1 MNISEVARSAGLS
14 ASGVRWYE
22 RAGVL
27 PPARRDS
34 NGYRAY
40 SDQDR
45 RLLQFIS
52 TLRRLGVPPAEAGA
66 LALRFVAGDILTAE
80 VAAILGVRR
89 AEINHQQA
97 ALTRLI
103 DELDDLQET
112 FASTTNL
119 DRSRGTAEPIGVLF
133 LCNANSGR
141 SQMGE
146 ALLRQIGG
154 AACAVCSAGLL
165 PEPVSVY
172 AVRAL
177 QEQGIDW
184 GMARSKDVTKFRDR
198 CFDYVITLSER
209 ARDSCPR
216 LPGPHNT
223 LHWNLPDPG
232 ATSRPDEQQLEAYRQ
247 TITALRQRLLPFI
260 ELALM
265 ARTDAR
271 KGI

>member
-27 PPARRDS
+27 PPARRDT

-52 TLRRLGVPPAEAGA
+52 TLRRLGVPPAEAGG

-80 VAAILGVRR
+80 VTAILGARR
-89 AEINHQQA
+89 AEINRQQA
-97 ALTRLI
+97 TLNKLV

-112 FASTTNL
+112 FASTTGPG
-119 DRSRGTAEPIGVLF
+119 RARASAEPIEVLF

-146 ALLRQIGG
+146 ALLRLLGG
-154 AACAVCSAGLL
+154 PAFAVSSAGIL
-165 PEPVSVY
+165 PRPVSMY
-172 AVRAL
+172 AIRAL

-184 GMARSKDVTKFRDR
+184 ATAESKNVSAFGGHR
-198 CFDYVITLSER
+198 FDYVITLSER
-209 ARDSCPR
+209 VRDNCPR

-223 LHWNLPDPG
+223 LHWNLPDPA
-232 ATSRPDEQQLEAYRQ
+232 ATTGTEEEQLETYRQ

-260 ELALM
+260 DLALM
-265 ARTDAR
+265 ARIDAR
-271 KGI
+271 KGT